1 MNEKKTLTI
10 SVTTL
15 FLVIAIVVIIF
26 MGNFIYNI
34 SMEKQN
40 ALEEVSNLN
49 SQVSNLENTVSS
61 LQNTINS
68 VSDTVS
74 NTATSSNTTTNSTS
88 QTSTNDTQA
97 IEAECKTVLQKYL
110 DCWEVGEPKDVLVY
124 LDLLTWQEIVNENT
138 LITIGKIDYIKT
150 SVKYSDFKNTAL
162 KYMTESVFEERF
174 SDYKNSNGFVAAV
187 AGSKGAGSFAI
198 NDMKLT
204 LNENNVIQYEVNYT
218 YEIVETEENRQLL
231 AVFEKAKNGHYVV
244 SNVDFNH

>member
-15 FLVIAIVVIIF
+15 FLVIATVVIIF

-110 DCWEVGEPKDVLVY
+110 DCYGVGAPIQALVE
-124 LDLLTWQEIVNENT
+124 LDLLTNT
-138 LITIGKIDYIKT
+138 EANRTTNTTTINNTPYLKT

-162 KYMTESVFEERF
+162 KYMTESAFEERF
-174 SDYKNSNGFVAAV
+174 SSYKNSNDFVAVIDGGETGRAYTI
-187 AGSKGAGSFAI
+187 K
-198 NDMKLT
+198 NMKLK
-204 LNENNVIQYEVNYT
+204 LNENNVIQSEINYT
-218 YEIVETEENRQLL
+218 YEEGEMTENRKLS
-231 AVFEKAKNGHYVV
+231 ATFEKAKNGHYVV